1 MLAPIADHA
10 VIKVGAVVELVKC
23 DRLGAGH
30 GLDCS
35 TNKCYMPAAQQGV
48 IGRREWSFLPQ
59 KRHALRL
66 QMIFPSTI
74 YTHIIFMFTNMTT
87 YHCFFIFLLFFY

>member
-1 MLAPIADHA
+1 MLASVADHA
-10 VIKVGAVVELVKC
+10 VIKVSSVVELVEC
-23 DRLGAGH
+23 DRLGAAH

-35 TNKCYMPAAQQGV
+35 TDKCYMPAAQQGV
-48 IGRREWSFLPQ
+48 IGRRMGSFLPK

-74 YTHIIFMFTNMTT
+74 YTHIIFMFSNMTT
-87 YHCFFIFLLFFY
+87 YHCFFIFLFFFY